1 MKLALAQ
8 MTCSNSMDVNLEKS
22 LNLIKGA
29 DDTEQLLYANI
40 YTWGIR
46 EIREEKNYTQLRRT
60 ELYK

>member
-40 YTWGIR
+40 DTWGIR
-46 EIREEKNYTQLRRT
+46 EIRKEKNYTQLRRT